1 MSNIQKVE
9 EAYLEEFIKD
19 TLHDAKMINV
29 KPKNARYHHN
39 TSYKLTPELIRGGIK
54 SMQERVDRGELI
66 LTPEEIKSRE
76 DENYVNGVDYI
87 SLSVANLD
95 DLYPN
100 EIEYN
105 PFKATETDILISSDI
120 SASRRTTNY
129 GNEFLASGIILPSEF
144 RAIDF
149 RILKLIENSKLKIG
163 DKTYEEKLDDIVKS
177 FNYLKEIANAMI
189 ESKLYVPLR
198 EMSDGNI
205 TLCKETVRNFPELQ
219 LIRK

>member
-1 MSNIQKVE
+1 MSKIEVIKENE
-9 EAYLEEFIKD
+9 LEEFIKD
-19 TLHDAKMINV
+19 IIHDAKMLNV

-39 TSYKLTPELIRGGIK
+39 TSYKCTPELIRSGIK
-54 SMQERVDRGELI
+54 SVQERINRGEI
-66 LTPEEIKSRE
+66 ELTPEQIKNRQ
-76 DENYVNGVDYI
+76 DENYVNGMDYI
-87 SLSVANLD
+87 SLSVAGLD

-100 EIEYN
+100 EVEYN
-105 PFKATETDILISSDI
+105 PFKATETDILISSEI
-120 SASRRTTNY
+120 PASRSTTNY

-149 RILKLIENSKLKIG
+149 RIFKLIEKSKQNIG
-163 DKTYEEKLDDIVKS
+163 NKTYEEKLEDIVKS
-177 FNYLKEIANAMI
+177 FNYLKEIAGAMI

-198 EMSDGNI
+198 EMSNGNI